1 VVFYL
6 GIKGEFGGGKTVTGE
21 VITYACRHGYLT
33 GNLSPPFLGRAIQ
46 DQKIMLMVDELDSIA
61 GTKDSDLNSI
71 FRQGYRRGLKYS
83 RVNPETLQP
92 ESYLVFGPKVFTV
105 HTEIEEALQTRT
117 IPAHIRETGDPAY
130 PIVGSDKQSFA
141 RQVYTENFLWYMDHI
156 LKLRDNELHLMSDST
171 VLLDILDALDI
182 KLEGLEVL
190 EHSSRIREELF
201 TRKKALLSD
210 SQVSQVSQ
218 VAGRNVELMYLC
230 FVLSNTIGI
239 GIDSDIKAAFDQ
251 KLIEEGERTELG
263 YVGVLKDL
271 LVSVWN
277 DKNVDSAYKTEDGLV
292 KVSNKELY
300 DIFNKKL
307 KEQTGQGVSPA
318 TFKEYMLKFGFTDA
332 LNRKKLTFPI
342 PGDPTPKSRLCN
354 IFTDRVLRKLDNP
367 DKTSDNGLD
376 GLASKIT
383 KLERLREAGSGECVG
398 CHSMTSM
405 DWLAT
410 FHDQTWALFCTE
422 CGLKLSKR
430 LSET

>member
-1 VVFYL
+1 
-6 GIKGEFGGGKTVTGE
+6 
-21 VITYACRHGYLT
+21 
-33 GNLSPPFLGRAIQ
+33 
-46 DQKIMLMVDELDSIA
+46 M
-61 GTKDSDLNSI
+61 
-71 FRQGYRRGLKYS
+71 
-83 RVNPETLQP
+83 
-92 ESYLVFGPKVFTV
+92 
-105 HTEIEEALQTRT
+105 
-117 IPAHIRETGDPAY
+117 
-130 PIVGSDKQSFA
+130 
-141 RQVYTENFLWYMDHI
+141 
-156 LKLRDNELHLMSDST
+156 HLMNDST

-300 DIFNKKL
+300 DTFNKKL

-332 LNRKKLTFPI
+332 LNRKKLTVPI

-367 DKTSDNGLD
+367 DKASDNGLD
-376 GLASKIT
+376 GLACRIA
-383 KLERLREAGSGECVG
+383 KLERLTEVSEGQCVG
-398 CHSMTSM
+398 CHITGPM
-405 DWLAT
+405 DWQAT
-410 FHDQTWALFCTE
+410 FHDQTWALLCDK
-422 CGLKLSKR
+422 CGIKLSER
-430 LSET
+430 LNQA